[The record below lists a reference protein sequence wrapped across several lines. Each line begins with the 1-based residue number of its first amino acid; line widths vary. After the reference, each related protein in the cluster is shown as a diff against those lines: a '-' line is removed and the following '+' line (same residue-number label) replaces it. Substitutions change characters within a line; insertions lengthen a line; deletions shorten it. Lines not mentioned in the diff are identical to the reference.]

1 MARAMGY
8 SLSPYGLIG
17 CNQAVQIFIIHTGG
31 PAPLH
36 CAYTEMNV
44 NWVRLTLIRNLQRC
58 QR

>member
-1 MARAMGY
+1 
-8 SLSPYGLIG
+8 
-17 CNQAVQIFIIHTGG
+17 VQIFIIHTGG